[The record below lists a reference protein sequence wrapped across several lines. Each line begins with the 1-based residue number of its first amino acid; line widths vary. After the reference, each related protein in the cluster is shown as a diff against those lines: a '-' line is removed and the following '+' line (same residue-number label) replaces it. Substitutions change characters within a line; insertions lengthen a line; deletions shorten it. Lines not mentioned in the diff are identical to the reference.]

1 MPPNAHSAG
10 RSVEGTLLGS
20 VMSTTRRDSSCAQQS
35 AEFPPISMERSIAS
49 FFFAPMRS
57 IGFKGFQYMRI
68 RTQRPGLKRPLGSDT
83 QLFFSLSLSFSFNEH
98 DRFFFCQSSI
108 HYAILIWCQT
118 SRSIHSA
125 ITLVLASS
133 LYSLDGLGWAQLYS
147 LCHSLSSADHLDQ
160 APNASRFSSIIP

>member
-98 DRFFFCQSSI
+98 YRFFFLSI
-108 HYAILIWCQT
+108 EHSLCDFDLVPDISIDSLGNYA
-118 SRSIHSA
+118 RPR
-125 ITLVLASS
+125 VFS
-133 LYSLDGLGWAQLYS
+133 LFTRWAGLGPALFA
-147 LCHSLSSADHLDQ
+147 L
-160 APNASRFSSIIP
+160 PFPF